1 MISDDEYLERI
12 VAGIHSVTS
21 NGAEVRWN
29 ETING
34 RQFDV
39 VVRFELGTL
48 RYLVL
53 VEVKNRSRRAS
64 ASDVEAF
71 VTKAR
76 DQKANKAV
84 FVSAAGFQSGALD
97 VAQLHGLELFTV
109 GFDEEEASLP
119 KEATMFIRQ
128 LRERPP
134 GEAATL
140 EIGERTLVSAIEK
153 VSLTYADGKT
163 YLVPSER
170 SQMTYYVDRTVTGDG
185 RTLNDLVRSAILP
198 TPDLDETADALVKF
212 SPKVK
217 VIPPDEYFFP
227 SGFLTE
233 IRMAVAGRMARPL
246 RGNVLMETTLF
257 RSPVVYTNALT
268 GEVTRLSLEQLPLNN
283 EPIQEGKFYF
293 QYCPLRYFHCAKV
306 HGNSIRWE
314 MIESFQC
321 GQLIRVTY
329 EAAASYGALYIPVT
343 DRKIIRRLER
353 RLADYREL
361 RAKEIP

>member
-21 NGAEVRWN
+21 NGADVRWN
-29 ETING
+29 EIING

-39 VVRFELGTL
+39 VVRFDLGTL

-76 DQKANKAV
+76 DQKANKSV
-84 FVSAAGFQSGALD
+84 FVSAAGFQSGALE
-97 VAQLHGLELFTV
+97 VAARHGLDLFTV
-109 GFDEEEASLP
+109 GFDEQEALLP
-119 KEATMFIRQ
+119 RGGTMFVRQ
-128 LRERPP
+128 LRHRFP
-134 GEAATL
+134 GEAPTL
-140 EIGERTLVSAIEK
+140 ELGEPTLVSAIEK
-153 VSLTYADGKT
+153 VSLSYADGKT

-170 SQMTYYVDRTVTGDG
+170 SQMTYYVDRTLTGDG
-185 RTLNDLVRSAILP
+185 RTLNDLIRSATLP
-198 TPDLDETADALVKF
+198 TPDLDESADALVDF
-212 SPKVK
+212 RPKVK
-217 VIPPDEYFFP
+217 LIPPDEYFFP
-227 SGFLTE
+227 SGFLTR
-233 IRMAVAGRMARPL
+233 IRLTVAGRMARPL
-246 RGNVLMETTLF
+246 RGNVLMETTMF
-257 RSPVVYTNALT
+257 RSPVVYTNAAT
-268 GEVTRLSLEQLPLNN
+268 EEVTRLSLEQLPLNN

-293 QYCPLRYFHCAKV
+293 QYCPLRYFHCAKT
-306 HGNSIRWE
+306 HGNSITWE

-329 EAAASYGALYIPVT
+329 VAEASYGAFYIPVT

-353 RLADYREL
+353 RLRDYRQL
-361 RAKEIP
+361 RTNESR